1 MKARLRSFLRKMFLE
16 MTDKCCIWAIETFRG
31 DGAVNEWF
39 LFLFFL
45 MPTFILTMWL
55 IVRLWL
61 AHFPLLRGVG
71 GQCNFD
77 INGLLALQDADKEAE
92 RVIHSAPEQ
101 LVKTEE
107 AELSSISERTESS
120 EGKSSRNSVGS
131 FQVVSAIA
139 ISSDEECSS
148 ISSAKSEL
156 FAVGADGS

>member
-1 MKARLRSFLRKMFLE
+1 
-16 MTDKCCIWAIETFRG
+16 
-31 DGAVNEWF
+31 
-39 LFLFFL
+39 

-92 RVIHSAPEQ
+92 RVIHSAPER

-107 AELSSISERTESS
+107 AELSSISEHTESS
-120 EGKSSRNSVGS
+120 EGKSSRNSVG
-131 FQVVSAIA
+131 FVSGGVCNCNFI
-139 ISSDEECSS
+139 
-148 ISSAKSEL
+148 
-156 FAVGADGS
+156 G